1 MKNRTY
7 TSMTEGKP
15 FKVLF
20 HFVIPLILS
29 GLFQQLYSIVDS
41 IIVGRY
47 VSTDALAAVGMSA
60 NSIIVFFIISG
71 GLGLGSS
78 IAISQIFGKKDMKEL
93 KTMLSTLIIFSLILG
108 ALLSCIGV
116 AISKWYL
123 IRIKAPANLMED
135 SLVYF
140 RIYIG
145 GLIFI
150 MLYEIL
156 IFIFTSLG
164 NARLPLF
171 LLIISSVLN
180 VVLDLLF
187 VVDLHWDVAGAAIA
201 TVLSQGITAL
211 LGFMILMKQLS
222 AMKTA
227 SFTYFSLPSL
237 KNILGLSIPTM
248 IQQAVVTSGIVI
260 IQVFVNSFG
269 TDIIAGFTVAN
280 RLQALFMV
288 PFINISQA
296 AATFTAQNLGAGN
309 IRRIWEGK
317 RTAIK
322 LSLVFYLPVL
332 LLIFVLG
339 SGIIEL
345 FLDPA
350 ANADV
355 KEAGL
360 LYLYV
365 IAPFFMIASCKYSSD
380 AVLRGIGK
388 MKLYLISSLS
398 DFAIRVLASYLMV
411 QLMKHFAAIPIA
423 TVIGWIVGLFIS
435 NTLLR
440 SQNNLLCSDGACS
453 TNGLPL

>member
-1 MKNRTY
+1 MKNHTY
-7 TSMTEGKP
+7 TNMTEGKP
-15 FKVLF
+15 FKLLF

-41 IIVGRY
+41 IIVGRF
-47 VSTDALAAVGMSA
+47 VSTDALAAVGLSA
-60 NSIIVFFIISG
+60 NSIIVFFIVSG

-78 IAISQIFGKKDMKEL
+78 IAISQVFGKKDMTEL
-93 KTMLSTLIIFSLILG
+93 KTMLSTLFIFSLILG
-108 ALLSCIGV
+108 ALFSCIGV
-116 AISKWYL
+116 IISKWYL
-123 IRIKAPANLMED
+123 ISIKTPANLMEN

-156 IFIFTSLG
+156 IFIFISLG

-171 LLIISSVLN
+171 LLVISSILN

-187 VVDLHWDVAGAAIA
+187 VVVLHWDVAGAAIA
-201 TVLSQGITAL
+201 TVLSQGITAI
-211 LGFMILMKQLS
+211 LGFMILMKQLC
-222 AMKTA
+222 AIKTD
-227 SFTYFSLPSL
+227 SFTYFSFRSL
-237 KNILGLSIPTM
+237 KKILGLSIPTT
-248 IQQAVVTSGIVI
+248 IQQAVATSGIVI

-296 AATFTAQNLGAGN
+296 VATFTAQNLGAGN
-309 IRRIWEGK
+309 IKRLWEGK

-322 LSLVFYLPVL
+322 LSLIFYLPVL
-332 LLIFVLG
+332 ILISVLG

-345 FLDPA
+345 FLDPT
-350 ANADV
+350 ANTDV

-365 IAPFFMIASCKYSSD
+365 SAPFYMIASCKYSSD

-411 QLMKHFAAIPIA
+411 HLMKHFVAIPIA
-423 TVIGWIVGLFIS
+423 TAIGWIIGLFIS
-435 NTLLR
+435 NILLK
-440 SQNNLLCSDGACS
+440 SQNNLL
-453 TNGLPL
+453 T